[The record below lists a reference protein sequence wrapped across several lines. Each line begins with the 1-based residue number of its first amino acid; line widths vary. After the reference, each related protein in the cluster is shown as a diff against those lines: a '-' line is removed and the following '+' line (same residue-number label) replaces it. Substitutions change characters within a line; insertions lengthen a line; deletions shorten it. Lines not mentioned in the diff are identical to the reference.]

1 MPIRNF
7 AEQELDLVKEVLQS
21 GQLSALGGPM
31 TPCFEAEFAAAMG
44 AKHGIAMNSAMSVL
58 HSSVITAGA
67 GAGSEVICDSI
78 FIFGALAALYN
89 NAVPVFVDVN
99 PVTHNMDPDKI
110 EAAVTER
117 TKALIVTHAWGLPA
131 EMDRIMEVAN
141 RHGLIVIEDCAHAI
155 LASYKGRKTGTWG
168 HIGSFSF
175 QASKQ
180 MSTGDGGMAVTDDD
194 ELAKQLDLH
203 AGAPTFLSV
212 AYGLH
217 FNYRMTELTA
227 AVGLAQLAKLPRQIA
242 GLQAAAKWFDEAV
255 EGCPW
260 LVLQRGPAEAV
271 HTYHFWVATFR
282 GEEYGIRKED
292 FVRVL
297 GETKCG
303 ASVGYTNMPA
313 YRHPVIA
320 DRLAH
325 AFHCSD
331 YRGKVDYPD
340 GLCPVAEDLVPR
352 TVLVYTY
359 APEDSLKATAE
370 ALRKTVEILS

>member
-1 MPIRNF
+1 
-7 AEQELDLVKEVLQS
+7 
-21 GQLSALGGPM
+21 
-31 TPCFEAEFAAAMG
+31 
-44 AKHGIAMNSAMSVL
+44 
-58 HSSVITAGA
+58 VITAGA
-67 GAGSEVICDSI
+67 GAGTEVICDSV

-117 TKALIVTHAWGLPA
+117 TRAMIVTHAWGLPA
-131 EMDRIMEVAN
+131 EMDRIMEVAR
-141 RHGLIVIEDCAHAI
+141 RHNLIVIEDCAHAI
-155 LASYKGRKTGTWG
+155 LATYQGRKTGTLG

-194 ELAKQLDLH
+194 ELARLLDLH
-203 AGAPTFLSV
+203 AGAPTFLAV
-212 AYGLH
+212 AHGLH

-227 AVGLAQLAKLPRQIA
+227 AVGLAQLAKLPGQIA
-242 GLQAAAKWFDEAV
+242 ALQAAAKWFDEAV

-260 LVLQRGPAEAV
+260 LVLQRGPEAAV
-271 HTYHFWVATFR
+271 HTYHLWVANFH
-282 GEEYGIRKED
+282 GEKYGISRDD
-292 FVRVL
+292 FLRVL
-297 GETKCG
+297 RETGCG

-320 DRLAH
+320 ERLAH
-325 AFHCSD
+325 AFDCPQAAQ
-331 YRGKVDYPD
+331 RQYPD

-359 APEDSLKATAE
+359 APEDGLKASAE
-370 ALRKTVEILS
+370 ALRKTIELLS